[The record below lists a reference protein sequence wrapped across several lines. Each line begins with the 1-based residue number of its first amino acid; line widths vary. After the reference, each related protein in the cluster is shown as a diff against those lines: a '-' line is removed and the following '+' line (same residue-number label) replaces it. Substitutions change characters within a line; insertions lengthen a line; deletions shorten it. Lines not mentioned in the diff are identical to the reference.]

1 MISLVWGSIPVVLLG
16 NALCGLGGGM
26 QATPCSSYYTEV
38 TLFYLTELQ
47 CTVQVTSPHLR
58 TPVHC
63 LSGAVHCTG
72 IVIPFLVT
80 RCSLHTTNVS
90 PTHCLQVLRVVAGGE
105 PGGHGAPD
113 TRPAGNLP
121 HTRVPGVAGHEGK

>member
-1 MISLVWGSIPVVLLG
+1 MIFLLWGSIPVVLLG

-38 TLFYLTELQ
+38 TLYHVTEVE
-47 CTVQVTSPHLR
+47 CTAQVTSPHLR

-72 IVIPFLVT
+72 IVIPLLVT
-80 RCSLHTTNVS
+80 RFSVS
-90 PTHCLQVLRVVAGGE
+90 WRVVSLAGTVPPILALLAISLTPE
-105 PGGHGAPD
+105 S
-113 TRPAGNLP
+113 PAWLVMKVS
-121 HTRVPGVAGHEGK
+121 RVASNKCQTIFDVKV